1 MLKFCIYWIK
11 RKIYS
16 KFLDLFKIFQKLL
29 EDFEFDLRF
38 NREFFNFDQ
47 NSLYISV
54 MFFQTKVIVIR
65 MNFCKLKIHLIS
77 FFELSNSNFIG
88 LLLDLQNK

>member
-38 NREFFNFDQ
+38 NREFFNFD
-47 NSLYISV
+47 
-54 MFFQTKVIVIR
+54 
-65 MNFCKLKIHLIS
+65 
-77 FFELSNSNFIG
+77 
-88 LLLDLQNK
+88 